1 MKCSGMSYAFQKARI
16 AAEAS
21 FDNACL
27 PIQHPAP
34 VAVEKTRCLPSP
46 SSARAYHFVRAAR
59 IWVFVFIP
67 LAICT
72 LLRAQKSLNGTESD
86 PLFAFQRQ
94 SAPELMDHY
103 FDLPTIPLFIT
114 RRLIHLDDPRAIPGL
129 RNAFDRE
136 AKPLNRE
143 FIAAA
148 LVRLGDTDSRYFSYL
163 IQAAL
168 DALNEDIPYRS
179 TPASDAETDDLE
191 RHVEIQTWAQTHS
204 APVTHAIWQATIE
217 IPGAIEALGLTEDRR
232 SMPIFLRALKSPN
245 VLVVRQAAFA
255 LARMRQKSAVGPI
268 VAACQLQSI
277 EDRPW
282 TAKSLLY
289 FRSEKAQKAARKL
302 INNPAQRQ
310 QWRIDIQRAEAARS
324 GLARL
329 SKSLEWLDRAS
340 AQLGSLNLAIRNGD
354 PIRTRDALRE
364 YLRAIQNCRR
374 LLAEIIPGDVQDGL
388 ASAALDRSE
397 GEQRELK
404 PINERIPP
412 RDSGILEKATRQVD
426 AVESALREEA
436 NAKRP

>member
-1 MKCSGMSYAFQKARI
+1 MRSLGTSYAFQKARI

-27 PIQHPAP
+27 PLQHPAS
-34 VAVEKTRCLPSP
+34 VSVEKTRCPPSLC
-46 SSARAYHFVRAAR
+46 SARAYYFVRAAR
-59 IWVFVFIP
+59 IWAFVFIP

-72 LLRAQKSLNGTESD
+72 LLRAQKSLNGTVSD
-86 PLFAFQRQ
+86 LLFEFQRQ
-94 SAPELMDHY
+94 SAPELVDHY

-114 RRLIHLDDPRAIPGL
+114 RRLMHLDDPRAIPGL
-129 RNAFDRE
+129 RTAFDRE

-148 LVRLGDTDSRYFSYL
+148 LVRLGDTDSRYFNYL
-163 IQAAL
+163 TQAAL
-168 DALNEDIPYRS
+168 DALNEEIPYRS
-179 TPASDAETDDLE
+179 APASDAEADDLE
-191 RHVEIQTWAQTHS
+191 HHVEIQAWAQTHS
-204 APVTHAIWQATIE
+204 VPVTHAIWQATIE
-217 IPGAIEALGLTEDRR
+217 IPGAIKALGLTEDRR
-232 SMPIFLRALKSPN
+232 STPIFLRALKSSN

-255 LARMRQKSAVGPI
+255 LARMRQKSTIGPI

-277 EDRPW
+277 EDRSW

-302 INNPAQRQ
+302 INNPAKRQ
-310 QWRIDIQRAEAARS
+310 QWRVDIERAEAERS

-340 AQLGSLNLAIRNGD
+340 AQLDCLNLAIRNGD
-354 PIRTRDALRE
+354 PIRTRDALRG

-388 ASAALDRSE
+388 VSAALDRSE

-404 PINERIPP
+404 RINERIPP

-426 AVESALREEA
+426 AVESALREEE